1 MKLIL
6 KEDVEKL
13 GSAGD
18 LVEVKP
24 GYGRNYLIPQG
35 KAVMATPGAI
45 KEYEALQREAE
56 LRAELTVE
64 KAKELAQKLEATSVT
79 IPVSVGEDDKI
90 HGTVTNID
98 VANALEERDILI
110 DRRKISI
117 DQDIKT
123 LGEYTATVDLLGDL
137 NPQIKIWVVKD
148 EESTS

>member
-24 GYGRNYLIPQG
+24 GYGRNYLIPQL
-35 KAVMATPGAI
+35 KAVMATPGAV
-45 KEYEALQREAE
+45 KQYKALQREAE
-56 LRAELTVE
+56 LRAELTVD
-64 KAKELAQKLEATSVT
+64 KAKELAQQLEATSVT
-79 IPVSVGEDDKI
+79 IPASVGEDDKI

-98 VANALEERDILI
+98 VAAALEERDILI

-123 LGEYTATVDLLGDL
+123 LGEYTATIDLLGDL
-137 NPQIKIWVVKD
+137 NPQIKIWVVKA
-148 EESTS
+148 EESES

>member
-13 GSAGD
+13 GSSGD
-18 LVEVKP
+18 LVDVKA
-24 GYGRNYLIPQG
+24 GYGRNFLIPQA

-45 KEYEALQREAE
+45 KEYKALQRQAE

-64 KAKELAQKLEATSVT
+64 KAKELAQNLETTSVT
-79 IPVSVGEDDKI
+79 IPASVGEDEKI

-98 VANALEERDILI
+98 VAKALEEREILI

-117 DQDIKT
+117 DQDINS
-123 LGEYTATVDLLGDL
+123 LGEYTATIDLLGDL
-137 NPQIKIWVVKD
+137 NPQIKIWVVKAD
-148 EESTS
+148 EGES